1 MNIENDALKL
11 RKQYQCVMKGWVD
24 LRNLAVTKETY
35 GKVLLQKLQKLEEEL
50 DLLYPE
56 HSDDVNRFFCIFF
69 VFVIPVPRFV
79 QLYRRSYL
87 EDSRSIAIRT
97 VFHKNYLASDTTHR
111 KY

>member
-69 VFVIPVPRFV
+69 CICYTCTQVCTVIPKELPGRF
-79 QLYRRSYL
+79 
-87 EDSRSIAIRT
+87 
-97 VFHKNYLASDTTHR
+97 
-111 KY
+111 